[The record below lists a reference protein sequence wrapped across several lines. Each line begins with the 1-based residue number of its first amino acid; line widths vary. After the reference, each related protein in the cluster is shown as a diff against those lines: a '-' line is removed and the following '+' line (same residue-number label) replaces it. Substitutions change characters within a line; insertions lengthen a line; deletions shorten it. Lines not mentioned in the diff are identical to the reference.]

1 MGAEGSYTTILLLL
15 YNSPI
20 MPSRFVEL
28 PVSASTAY
36 AQLQSAALAVEL
48 ARDVAQLQGSFST
61 KQVKGTLQWYFS
73 FREPDQRV
81 RQIYVGPDNDDVRR
95 LVARAREAA
104 PLERLKPLARS
115 ALALGCSP
123 TQRKHLGVILRIN
136 EFGFFRAGGVL
147 VGTHAF
153 LSYAN
158 QLGVRWTGSDQT
170 ADVDF
175 AHAGR
180 NISIALP
187 ATVRAQPHSALVTMA
202 EGFLP
207 LVQYRGAAGASYRHP
222 NEPEFQID
230 FLTTRIADNDDP
242 IEIEHLDVALQ
253 PLRFMEFSLENI
265 QQATLFDPTGRS
277 VVVSLPEPARYAVHK
292 LLIVGERSGQ
302 HKAKVSKD
310 IAQAASLLEYFDM
323 ADPDAVRA
331 AWADALGR
339 GPGWRKRALEG
350 KRALAAVERSLAS
363 RLLR

>member
-1 MGAEGSYTTILLLL
+1 MAT
-15 YNSPI
+15 
-20 MPSRFVEL
+20 RFVEL

-36 AQLQSAALAVEL
+36 AQLQTAALAVEL
-48 ARDVAQLQGSFST
+48 TRDVSHLQGSFST
-61 KQVKGTLQWYFS
+61 KQVKGTSQWYFS

-81 RQIYVGPDNDDVRR
+81 RQIYVGPDNDEVRS
-95 LVARAREAA
+95 LVARSREAA
-104 PLERLKPLARS
+104 PREQLRPLARA
-115 ALALGCSP
+115 ALALGCMP
-123 TQRKHLGVILRIN
+123 TQRKHLSVILRIN
-136 EFGFFRAGGVL
+136 ELGFFRAGGVL

-158 QLGVRWTGSDQT
+158 QLGLRWHGSEQT

-187 ATVRAQPHSALVTMA
+187 ATVQAQPHSALVTMDQ
-202 EGFLP
+202 GFLP
-207 LVQYRGAAGASYRHP
+207 LIQYRGAAGASYRHP

-230 FLTTRIADNDDP
+230 FLTTRVAEDDDP
-242 IEIEHLDVALQ
+242 IEIDNLDVALQ

-292 LLIVGERSGQ
+292 LLIVGERDGRF
-302 HKAKVSKD
+302 KAKIAKD
-310 IAQAASLLEYFDM
+310 LAQAASLLEYFAM

-331 AWADALGR
+331 AWADALAR
-339 GPGWRKRALEG
+339 GPGWRKRAREG
-350 KRALAAVERSLAS
+350 KRALSRSAPDLAAQ
-363 RLLR
+363 LLR